1 MLRRRRVVE
10 WARPR
15 ALVSLPSKTWR
26 SRGVHVGRQARR
38 HKCMMH
44 GSLRPGSSCGTT
56 AASVHSAPLLLLL
69 RRGFILWAGLH
80 DFARG
85 VQTRRYRLAWG
96 AQTSLE
102 STMVH
107 VYFVARVGQPR
118 WRTSRTSRT
127 VHFFCRRAS
136 RRCGAKSTSACN
148 VHECRASAVV
158 MGLVCLLAQNRW
170 SSWAG

>member
-1 MLRRRRVVE
+1 MG
-10 WARPR
+10 AS
-15 ALVSLPSKTWR
+15 ACACSLPSKTWR

-38 HKCMMH
+38 HTCMMH

-96 AQTSLE
+96 AVTSLE

-107 VYFVARVGQPR
+107 MYFVARVGQPR
-118 WRTSRTSRT
+118 RRTSRT
-127 VHFFCRRAS
+127 VRFFFSFRRAS
-136 RRCGAKSTSACN
+136 RRCGAKSTTACN
-148 VHECRASAVV
+148 VPERRASAVV

-170 SSWAG
+170 SKVGRLVGW

>member
-1 MLRRRRVVE
+1 LLRRRRVVE

-56 AASVHSAPLLLLL
+56 AASVHSAPLML
-69 RRGFILWAGLH
+69 RRRFILWAGLH

-96 AQTSLE
+96 AVTSLE
-102 STMVH
+102 STMVL
-107 VYFVARVGQPR
+107 YRAGWTATAADVAD
-118 WRTSRTSRT
+118 SA
-127 VHFFCRRAS
+127 FFFLFRRAS

-148 VHECRASAVV
+148 VPERRASAVV